1 MFNQNFL
8 KFEGKDL
15 CMLFLELFKKTAKL
29 KQQTLLTLQRYTE
42 QIQKNLFMS
51 ENKIQLFL
59 MKKVMP

>member
-1 MFNQNFL
+1 
-8 KFEGKDL
+8 
-15 CMLFLELFKKTAKL
+15 MLFLELFKKTAKL

>member
-1 MFNQNFL
+1 
-8 KFEGKDL
+8 
-15 CMLFLELFKKTAKL
+15 MLFLELFKKTAKL
-29 KQQTLLTLQRYTE
+29 KQQTLLNLRIYTE

>member
-8 KFEGKDL
+8 IFEGKAL
-15 CMLFLELFKKTAKL
+15 CMFFLELFKKTAKL
-29 KQQTLLTLQRYTE
+29 KQQTLLNLRRYTE